1 MHFIFKVILK
11 TMIPLLMQLGVIN
24 MVSST
29 PQQAVDTMMDGL
41 KTGNQQELE
50 RYMDNTYVNL
60 LVNLQGDEEV
70 VDRMY
75 AALFQNFDY
84 RIEEIAQKNNVA
96 VARVS
101 IERNDF
107 HKVLKAYDKSSY
119 QYIVKNLY
127 KEEIGDKEK
136 LNAKCLDLYVK
147 EIEKASEKD
156 TEEEVIFI
164 PLVDNGSYG
173 WNVLLSAEIMKE
185 ILGDLALPEL

>member
-173 WNVLLSAEIMKE
+173 WNVLLSDEIMKE